1 MNRIDK
7 AITLKNKNYNCA
19 QVVFAA
25 YADLFDIPEKAALQI
40 AAGFG
45 AGIGHT
51 ENICGAISGAI
62 MLIGLKNY
70 KNFGSLEAK
79 EKIYQLSAEFVE
91 AFEDVHESDN
101 CEVLLDLKEKKGIE
115 CREYIKTACELFE
128 VLYLDIENKD
138 LI

>member
-1 MNRIDK
+1 MNRIEK
-7 AITLKNKNYNCA
+7 AIQLKNKNYNCA
-19 QVVFAA
+19 QAVFAA

-40 AAGFG
+40 PAGFG

-70 KNFGSLEAK
+70 KDFGTLEAK

-91 AFEDVHESDN
+91 AFEEIHESDN
-101 CEVLLDLKEKKGIE
+101 CEVLLDLKEQKNIDCGD
-115 CREYIKTACELFE
+115 YIKTACELFE
-128 VLYLDIENKD
+128 KL
-138 LI
+138 

>member
-1 MNRIDK
+1 MTRIDK
-7 AITLKNKNYNCA
+7 AIKLKNENYNCA
-19 QVVFAA
+19 QAVFAA

-40 AAGFG
+40 PAGFG

-70 KNFGSLEAK
+70 KNFGTTEAK

-101 CEVLLDLKEKKGIE
+101 CEVLLDLKEMKNIE
-115 CREYIKTACELFE
+115 CSEYIKTACELLE
-128 VLYLDIENKD
+128 KMHLRNI
-138 LI
+138 

>member
-1 MNRIDK
+1 MNRIEK
-7 AITLKNKNYNCA
+7 AIQLKNKNYNCA
-19 QVVFAA
+19 QAVFAA

-40 AAGFG
+40 PAGFG

-70 KNFGSLEAK
+70 KDFGTLEAK

-91 AFEDVHESDN
+91 AFEEIHESDN
-101 CEVLLDLKEKKGIE
+101 CEVLLDLKEQKNIDCGD
-115 CREYIKTACELFE
+115 YIKTACELFE
-128 VLYLDIENKD
+128 KLYL
-138 LI
+138 